1 MIISITLLGVLSI
14 AVYAGSI
21 PGSEEDPIVTLSYV
35 NTKIDEL
42 KAYIDTAITNQSP
55 DSETDQGNQEDSNV
69 TTAAYEIINLV
80 SGQKLIGKE
89 STEMILRSGEA
100 EVIVS
105 GVNGISDITV
115 GEDLKNGE
123 QVSQNHLL
131 LIPRDDGRGIK
142 ALSEVYVMVKGNYSI
157 Q

>member
-1 MIISITLLGVLSI
+1 MIISIMILGVLSI

-42 KAYIDTAITNQSP
+42 KAYIDKAIMNQSP
-55 DSETDQGNQEDSNV
+55 DSGYQEVPDNSRAMN
-69 TTAAYEIINLV
+69 TAYEIINLV
-80 SGQKLIGKE
+80 SGQKMIGKE

-100 EVIVS
+100 EVIVP
-105 GVNGISDITV
+105 GMNGISDITV
-115 GEDLKNGE
+115 GKDLKNGE
-123 QVSQNHLL
+123 KVSQNHLL

-142 ALSEVYVMVKGNYSI
+142 ALSEIYVMVKGDYLI